1 MADALTGDQLQA
13 ALAAAAHPLRIRILA
28 LLTERSDYV
37 SNLAREVGIGRPLL
51 HMHLKKLEEAG
62 LVTGRLELSEDGKAL
77 KYFDVVPFSIS
88 LTPATFVEAAATL
101 SDTTTN
107 TGNPR
112 TNQKGQT

>member
-1 MADALTGDQLQA
+1 MADRLTGDQLHA

-51 HMHLKKLEEAG
+51 HMHLKKLEDAG

-77 KYFDVVPFSIS
+77 KYYEAAPFSIH
-88 LTPATFVEAAATL
+88 LTPDVVAVAATTL
-101 SDTTTN
+101 STAGHGDAAPK
-107 TGNPR
+107 GNS
-112 TNQKGQT
+112 